1 MTFFSFKFIC
11 KIASGHSINEKL
23 KKHVQT
29 ELEKR
34 QANQIKRID
43 FLFLLDMAVSAKK
56 FSEEE
61 RSENDK
67 NSQDNAEYRK

>member
-1 MTFFSFKFIC
+1 M
-11 KIASGHSINEKL
+11 
-23 KKHVQT
+23 QT

-34 QANQIKRID
+34 QANQIKKID
-43 FLFLLDMAVSAKK
+43 FLFLLEMAISAKK

-67 NSQDNAEYRK
+67 NSQDNAEYCKSNIFFILKHFIKKK